1 MFCPGWNGNK
11 NEPLAPSAVVL
22 FLYGKDYVGKTPFAS
37 DTATV
42 MADDVLTVLGTPG
55 PVKQLHV
62 ATESA
67 CWLQTCN
74 GDAGESRSL
83 G

>member
-1 MFCPGWNGNK
+1 M
-11 NEPLAPSAVVL
+11 ER
-22 FLYGKDYVGKTPFAS
+22 TPFAS

-55 PVKQLHV
+55 PVKQLHM

-74 GDAGESRSL
+74 GDAGESRLTIAQPFSRVAPAR
-83 G
+83 GCPYGR